1 MKKLKLLSGIIIAS
15 IILASCSTSDKV
27 VSNNLIQ
34 KRKYNKGFYLSTKGN
49 VKKTETLDKTNF
61 ASAEKSLTATY
72 PEVAEVAAV
81 EFNQQIESTVVSNS
95 SVAVEN
101 ISSAK
106 VANTSN
112 EISEIAVSEQLAQRL
127 ENLDSKEIA
136 KIEKKAAKVEKAVA
150 SKSMGGDNQIIAL
163 VLCLLVGG
171 LGIHRFYLGYI
182 GIGVAQLLTA
192 GGCGIWALIDLV
204 RIITGD
210 LKPNGGRYS
219 KTL

>member
-1 MKKLKLLSGIIIAS
+1 MKKLKLLSGIIVAS
-15 IILASCSTSDKV
+15 IILVSCSTSDKV

-49 VKKTETLDKTNF
+49 VKKTETLDNKNF
-61 ASAEKSLTATY
+61 ASAEKTIVATY
-72 PEVAEVAAV
+72 PEAAELQTNEFKNLVETNVASE
-81 EFNQQIESTVVSNS
+81 S
-95 SVAVEN
+95 SVAMVKNESTT
-101 ISSAK
+101 IA
-106 VANTSN
+106 TSTK
-112 EISEIAVSEQLAQRL
+112 EISEIAVSEELAQRL
-127 ENLDSKEIA
+127 VSLDSKEIA

-150 SKSMGGDNQIIAL
+150 AKSMGGDNQIIAL

-192 GGCGIWALIDLV
+192 GGCGIWALIDLI